1 MNNINN
7 INKLY
12 RDYGIEFAE
21 ENAEGKAIFFDRN
34 DNKDKELTR
43 KVHSRKGEKYVT
55 FFGIKWF
62 FA

>member
-1 MNNINN
+1 MKYINN
-7 INKLY
+7 IFKLY
-12 RDYGIEFAE
+12 RVYGISYSE

-34 DNKDKELTR
+34 NNNKELTR
-43 KVHSRKGEKYVT
+43 KVHTKNGDKYVN